1 MKLLLTNVHYVSL
14 REGAEGYAVSALSC
28 IAILDGVIDGICPQ
42 SECTL
47 DLKQF
52 DTVLDCQGKLIT
64 PGFIDSHTHLIFAG
78 SRAQEFE
85 QRLLGESYQS
95 IILNGGGIHST
106 VQATRLA
113 SEEQLIE
120 LALPRLDSLIRSGCT
135 TVEIKSGYGLNF
147 NDEIKMLRAAK
158 ALESHR
164 KVNVHTTLL
173 AAHTVPKEYQDRADD
188 YVAWICEEM
197 IPYCAEHQLADSVD
211 VFCESIGFDL
221 QQSERVFKSAIAH
234 GLSIKGHTEQLS
246 NMGGSALAARYG
258 ALSVDHIEYL
268 DQAGVEA
275 LAKADTVATLLP
287 GAFYFLKETRKPP
300 IELLRRHNVSMAI
313 ATDVNPG
320 TSPFADL
327 RLMMN
332 MACTLFGLSPQ
343 EALRGVTNHA
353 AQALGRQK
361 TIGLVKEGY
370 NADLAIW
377 DMSHP
382 SELSYQ
388 LGLNSLYCRVVNG
401 GLDYV

>member
-1 MKLLLTNVHYVSL
+1 MNLLLTNVHYTSL
-14 REGAEGYAVSALSC
+14 LAGDEGYAVSAPST
-28 IAILDGVIDGICPQ
+28 ISIRDGVIDRICHQ
-42 SECTL
+42 SEFNMSL
-47 DLKQF
+47 EDF
-52 DTVLDCQGKLIT
+52 DTILDCQGKLIT

-78 SRAQEFE
+78 SRSQEFE
-85 QRLLGESYQS
+85 QRLLGASYQS

-113 SEEQLIE
+113 SEEHLIE

-135 TVEIKSGYGLNF
+135 TVEIKSGYGLSF
-147 NDEIKMLRAAK
+147 EHEIKMLRAAK

-164 KVNVHTTLL
+164 KINVHTTLL
-173 AAHTVPKEYQDRADD
+173 AAHTVPKEYQQRPDD
-188 YVAWICEEM
+188 YVDWICQDM

-211 VFCESIGFDL
+211 VFCESIGFNL
-221 QQSERVFKSAIAH
+221 KQSERVFQSAVKH

-268 DQAGVEA
+268 DLPGVEA
-275 LAKADTVATLLP
+275 LSKANTVATLLP

-300 IELLRRHNVSMAI
+300 IELLRRHNVPMAI

-353 AQALGRQK
+353 AQALGKQIV
-361 TIGLVKEGY
+361 IGQVKEG
-370 NADLAIW
+370 NCADLAVW

-388 LGLNSLYCRVVNG
+388 IGLNSLYCRVVNG
-401 GLDYV
+401 RLDYV

>member
-1 MKLLLTNVHYVSL
+1 MNLLLTNVHYVSL
-14 REGAEGYAVSALSC
+14 CAGAQGYAVSAPSF
-28 IAILDGVIDGICPQ
+28 IVIRNGIIDRISPQ
-42 SECTL
+42 SEFNM
-47 DLKQF
+47 DVSQF
-52 DTVLDCQGKLIT
+52 DTTLDCQGKLVT

-85 QRLLGESYQS
+85 QRLLGDSYQS

-106 VQATRLA
+106 VRATRHA
-113 SEEQLIE
+113 SEQQLID

-135 TVEIKSGYGLNF
+135 TVEIKSGYGLTF
-147 NDEIKMLRAAK
+147 DDELKMLRAAK

-173 AAHTVPKEYQDRADD
+173 AAHTVPQEYQQRADD
-188 YVAWICEEM
+188 YVEWICQEM
-197 IPYCAEHQLADSVD
+197 IPYCAAHQLADSVD
-211 VFCESIGFDL
+211 VFCESIGFNL
-221 QQSERVFKSAIAH
+221 QQTERVFKCAAEH

-246 NMGGSALAARYG
+246 NMGGSALAASYG

-275 LAKADTVATLLP
+275 LAKANTVATLLP

-300 IELLRRHNVSMAI
+300 VELLRRHNVPMAI

-343 EALRGVTNHA
+343 EALRGVTSHA
-353 AQALGRQK
+353 AQALGKQN
-361 TIGLVKEGY
+361 TIGQLREGY
-370 NADLAIW
+370 CADLAVW

-388 LGLNSLYCRVVNG
+388 LGLNSLHCRIVSG
-401 GLDYV
+401 RLDYV